1 MEVLKS
7 TGFIDQLTKKLKLSE
22 VAQSGALNLRL
33 AALVRTRLTVN
44 PSPRVNNHCTVH
56 LCKCALRN
64 AQRCVL
70 IGSCPIKLPQGHGN
84 FFRGVD
90 NKNIRRYFEIKKVAP
105 FVLFSVTHIFKET
118 KWFKIA
124 VVSYMIFDF
133 FQHSKNWNVEQ
144 LLLTLL
150 SMALSWALHPRS
162 SQTWLVDNTP
172 FNELPCSSIL
182 PTKNF

>member
-56 LCKCALRN
+56 LCKCALRTMRT

-70 IGSCPIKLPQGHGN
+70 IGSCPIKLPQGHGD
-84 FFRGVD
+84 FFRVVD
-90 NKNIRRYFEIKKVAP
+90 NKTIRRYFEIKKVAP
-105 FVLFSVTHIFKET
+105 FVFFSVTH
-118 KWFKIA
+118 
-124 VVSYMIFDF
+124 F
-133 FQHSKNWNVEQ
+133 F
-144 LLLTLL
+144 
-150 SMALSWALHPRS
+150 
-162 SQTWLVDNTP
+162 
-172 FNELPCSSIL
+172 
-182 PTKNF
+182 

>member
-56 LCKCALRN
+56 LCKCALRT

-70 IGSCPIKLPQGHGN
+70 IKTVAFIAGKKNPADQN
-84 FFRGVD
+84 FYIRFSIENLIV
-90 NKNIRRYFEIKKVAP
+90 NISFY
-105 FVLFSVTHIFKET
+105 
-118 KWFKIA
+118 
-124 VVSYMIFDF
+124 
-133 FQHSKNWNVEQ
+133 
-144 LLLTLL
+144 
-150 SMALSWALHPRS
+150 ALS
-162 SQTWLVDNTP
+162 
-172 FNELPCSSIL
+172 
-182 PTKNF
+182 

>member
-7 TGFIDQLTKKLKLSE
+7 TRFIDQLTKKLKLSE

-56 LCKCALRN
+56 LCKCALRT

-70 IGSCPIKLPQGHGN
+70 IGSYQIKLPKGQGN

-90 NKNIRRYFEIKKVAP
+90 NKTIRECSLMTSLIFWP
-105 FVLFSVTHIFKET
+105 FLTFLSTLSYCITSLF
-118 KWFKIA
+118 W
-124 VVSYMIFDF
+124 SY
-133 FQHSKNWNVEQ
+133 
-144 LLLTLL
+144 LG
-150 SMALSWALHPRS
+150 P
-162 SQTWLVDNTP
+162 P
-172 FNELPCSSIL
+172 YLP
-182 PTKNF
+182 